1 MTIALEGVEAGGD
14 DGQRRSQLMRC
25 IGREAALDDKP
36 SYDGLRPSLING
48 RLGATPV
55 LQHGASERRG
65 CAESGRPNYR
75 DGTT

>member
-1 MTIALEGVEAGGD
+1 LTIALEGVEAGGD

-48 RLGATPV
+48 TLGA
-55 LQHGASERRG
+55 L
-65 CAESGRPNYR
+65 
-75 DGTT
+75 

>member
-1 MTIALEGVEAGGD
+1 LTIALEGVEVGGD

-48 RLGATPV
+48 RLGA
-55 LQHGASERRG
+55 
-65 CAESGRPNYR
+65 GRAVPNAK
-75 DGTT
+75 TE